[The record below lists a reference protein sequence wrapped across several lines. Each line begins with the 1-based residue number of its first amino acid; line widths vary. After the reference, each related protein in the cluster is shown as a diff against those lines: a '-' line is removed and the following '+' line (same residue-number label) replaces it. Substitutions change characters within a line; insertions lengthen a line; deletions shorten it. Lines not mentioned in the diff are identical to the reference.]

1 MVHVVSVGVK
11 ENKTEQKKIVKE
23 HLYRQGN
30 KKIHHLLLRT
40 YICNVWKSGLLAPTS
55 YA

>member
-23 HLYRQGN
+23 HLHRQGN
-30 KKIHHLLLRT
+30 KKNTPFTPT
-40 YICNVWKSGLLAPTS
+40 YICNVWKTGLLAPTS
-55 YA
+55 YT